1 MVYRNCPFRRIY
13 KDKKNIMVAMYL
25 VYLCIFLIWVDMVRY
40 SVRSRELVN
49 HNFSALLEDFT
60 VFKKNTTQKPNS
72 TIGLSKYAAKVFMK
86 SNYLHASNND
96 FTLVILV
103 ESGYE
108 TRRDTA
114 RRTWINALENQV

>member
-40 SVRSRELVN
+40 SDRSRELVN

-86 SNYLHASNND
+86 SHYLHASNND